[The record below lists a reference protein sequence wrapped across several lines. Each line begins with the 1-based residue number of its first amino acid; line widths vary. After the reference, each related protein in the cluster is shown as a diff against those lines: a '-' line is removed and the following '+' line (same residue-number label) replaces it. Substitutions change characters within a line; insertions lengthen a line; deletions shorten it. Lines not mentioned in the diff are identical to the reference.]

1 MKKLS
6 LVSLIVVMSLIV
18 FSSLQSRSSGPP
30 FSNGT
35 LSGAYV
41 FSGSS
46 GHPADWT
53 GILNFDGAGN
63 VTGTIFL
70 NRAGD
75 TPSQCSGSLFG
86 TYSVDSTGAL
96 SMTLTGLDL
105 EDCTGSNVTSN
116 FVGETVHNGHA
127 FVFASSDFGH
137 ARAGV
142 GIEQ

>member
-6 LVSLIVVMSLIV
+6 LVSLILVLSLIV
-18 FSSLQSRSSGPP
+18 FGSLQSRSSGPP

-41 FSGSS
+41 FSASS
-46 GHPADWT
+46 GHPSDAT
-53 GILNFDGAGN
+53 GIANFDGAGN
-63 VTGTIFL
+63 VTGTIFE
-70 NRAGD
+70 NVGGA
-75 TPSQCSGSLFG
+75 TPAQCSGSISG

-96 SMTLTGLDL
+96 SMTLTGPG
-105 EDCTGSNVTSN
+105 EDCTATTTRN

-127 FVFASSDFGH
+127 FVFASSDIGH
-137 ARAGV
+137 VPAGV